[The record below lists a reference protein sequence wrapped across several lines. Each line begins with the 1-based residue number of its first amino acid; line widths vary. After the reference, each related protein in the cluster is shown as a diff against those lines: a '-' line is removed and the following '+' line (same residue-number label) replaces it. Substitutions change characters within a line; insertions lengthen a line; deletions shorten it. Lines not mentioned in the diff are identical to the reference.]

1 MWIAHVWPVT
11 DLLTKV
17 SVTDDRLMGASV
29 KQRPKESEQTASDVA
44 E

>member
-11 DLLTKV
+11 NLLTKV

-29 KQRPKESEQTASDVA
+29 KPNESEQTASDVT